1 MLCSVIYRGRFGWE
15 GGRVGARELLFPP
28 FVFSKLRKIL
38 TSHLQGA
45 GGQGRVGGGG
55 GGGVGLCHN
64 PFGPSQVC
72 EFSGSALIKHT
83 LKK

>member
-55 GGGVGLCHN
+55 GGL
-64 PFGPSQVC
+64 
-72 EFSGSALIKHT
+72 GSVTIPLALAKYVNF
-83 LKK
+83 LDLP

>member
-45 GGQGRVGGGG
+45 GGQCRVGGRGG
-55 GGGVGLCHN
+55 L
-64 PFGPSQVC
+64 
-72 EFSGSALIKHT
+72 GSVTIPLALAKYVNF
-83 LKK
+83 LDLP